1 MSKGLSI
8 EKKTELLRKYL
19 GEWDSFTISDMEEI
33 LQEKKSTLNWS
44 AWNLYNHGRIQRL
57 GKGLYSFKGVR
68 NKENLRPLLSLLAEK
83 THQVL
88 IASGYEFFISGLD
101 ILSIF
106 MLHVPERYP
115 VLVFVDKYSLSDVL
129 EHLQINNINAI
140 DYSRIRHYPE
150 ISDLMLL
157 SDLVL
162 LGTTREFTYAEN
174 GIATFE
180 KAFVDLYYEVTRK
193 KYPLALQELVRLYS
207 NLKRRTGLDGKRLVK
222 IASRRSLQ
230 RDIRF
235 IFESESI
242 NAQAFRFVELEKSVM

>member
-1 MSKGLSI
+1 MGKGLSLENKAGI
-8 EKKTELLRKYL
+8 LRKYL
-19 GEWDSFTISDMEEI
+19 GERDSFTVSDMEEI

-44 AWNLYNHGRIQRL
+44 AWNLYSHGYIQRL

-68 NKENLRPLLSLLAEK
+68 DKENLRPILSILAEK
-83 THQVL
+83 TYNVL
-88 IASGYEFFISGLD
+88 IESGYEFFVSGLD

-106 MLHVPERYP
+106 MLHVPEKYP
-115 VLVFVDKYSLSDVL
+115 VLVFVDKYSVSDII
-129 EHLQINNINAI
+129 EHLRASKINAI
-140 DYSRIRHYPE
+140 DYSKVRRYPE
-150 ISDLMLL
+150 ISDLVLIG
-157 SDLVL
+157 DIVL
-162 LGTTREFTYAEN
+162 LGITREFSYAEN

-193 KYPLALQELVRLYS
+193 KYPLSLQELVRIYS

-235 IFESESI
+235 IFESGSI
-242 NAQAFRFVELEKSVM
+242 NDQAFKFVELLKSVS